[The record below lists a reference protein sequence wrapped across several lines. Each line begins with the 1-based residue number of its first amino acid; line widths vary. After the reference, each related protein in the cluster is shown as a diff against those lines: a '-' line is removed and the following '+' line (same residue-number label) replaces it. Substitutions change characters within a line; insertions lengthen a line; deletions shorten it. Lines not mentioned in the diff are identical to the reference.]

1 VCSVP
6 AQQPSD
12 HPAALDRGQLRPTH
26 RARLLV
32 LLLGPPV
39 ACSTAWLTGLALG
52 AAYAPDMGTV
62 LHPVGPEPA
71 RTYWIRR
78 ALILGV
84 VVIVVIIVLAVVIG
98 SVGSPAAADDPPPG
112 DPTLTTG
119 SSSST
124 VNPATI
130 TPTAT
135 PTTYG
140 SSSPS
145 TASTPSLKSTPTS
158 LARTAAPS
166 PTPTKIVPVA
176 CQPATLRA
184 TLTGKQ
190 SLKPKAHNTFALSLI
205 NGAPIACVLTLN
217 AKNYELKIYSGTD
230 PIWSSRDCASLVKP
244 TTKTLASQQALEWE
258 LTWNGRRSR
267 AGCRQ
272 RPEIP
277 KAGTY
282 FATSQYAGAA
292 PVQLRMILHR

>member
-1 VCSVP
+1 
-6 AQQPSD
+6 
-12 HPAALDRGQLRPTH
+12 
-26 RARLLV
+26 
-32 LLLGPPV
+32 
-39 ACSTAWLTGLALG
+39 
-52 AAYAPDMGTV
+52 MGTV
-62 LHPVGPEPA
+62 LHPVGPEQA

-84 VVIVVIIVLAVVIG
+84 VLIVVIIVLAVVIG
-98 SVGSPAAADDPPPG
+98 SIGSPAAADDPPPG
-112 DPTLTTG
+112 DPSLSAA

-124 VNPATI
+124 GVSPAAI

-135 PTTYG
+135 ATPYGG
-140 SSSPS
+140 SSAS

-205 NGAPIACVLTLN
+205 NGAPIACVLTVN
-217 AKNYELKIYSGTD
+217 PQNFELKIYSGTD
-230 PIWSSRDCASLVKP
+230 RIWRSKDCASLVKP
-244 TTKTLASQQALEWE
+244 TTKTLASQQALEWKM
-258 LTWNGRRSR
+258 TWNGRRSR
-267 AGCRQ
+267 AGCKQ

-277 KAGTY
+277 RPGTY

>member
-1 VCSVP
+1 
-6 AQQPSD
+6 
-12 HPAALDRGQLRPTH
+12 
-26 RARLLV
+26 
-32 LLLGPPV
+32 
-39 ACSTAWLTGLALG
+39 
-52 AAYAPDMGTV
+52 MGTV
-62 LHPVGPEPA
+62 LHPVGPEPV

-84 VVIVVIIVLAVVIG
+84 VLIVVIIVLAVVIG
-98 SVGSPAAADDPPPG
+98 SIGSPAAADDPPPG
-112 DPTLTTG
+112 DPSLSAA

-124 VNPATI
+124 GVSPAAI

-135 PTTYG
+135 PTPYGG
-140 SSSPS
+140 SSAS

-190 SLKPKAHNTFALSLI
+190 RLKPKAHNTFALSLI
-205 NGAPIACVLTLN
+205 NGAPIACVLTVN
-217 AKNYELKIYSGTD
+217 PQNFELKIYSGTD
-230 PIWSSRDCASLVKP
+230 RIWRSKDCASLVKP
-244 TTKTLASQQALEWE
+244 TTKTLASQQALEWKM
-258 LTWNGRRSR
+258 TWNGRRSR
-267 AGCRQ
+267 AGCKQ

-277 KAGTY
+277 RPGTY
-282 FATSQYAGAA
+282 YATSQYAGAA

>member
-1 VCSVP
+1 MS
-6 AQQPSD
+6 
-12 HPAALDRGQLRPTH
+12 
-26 RARLLV
+26 
-32 LLLGPPV
+32 
-39 ACSTAWLTGLALG
+39 
-52 AAYAPDMGTV
+52 TV

-78 ALILGV
+78 ALILV
-84 VVIVVIIVLAVVIG
+84 AVLIVVIIVLVVALG
-98 SVGSPAAADDPPPG
+98 SIGSPAAADDPPPG
-112 DPTLTTG
+112 DPSLSG

-124 VNPATI
+124 VSPATI

-135 PTTYG
+135 PTTYR

-145 TASTPSLKSTPTS
+145 ASTPSLKSTPTS

-176 CQPATLRA
+176 CDPATLRA

-190 SLKPKAHNTFALSLI
+190 RLKPKAHNTFALSLI
-205 NGAPIACVLTLN
+205 NGAPIACVLTVKPQN
-217 AKNYELKIYSGTD
+217 FELKIYSGTD
-230 PIWSSRDCASLVKP
+230 RIWSSKDCASLVKP
-244 TTKTLASQQALEWE
+244 TTKTLRSQQALEWE
-258 LTWNGRRSR
+258 MRWNGRRSR
-267 AGCRQ
+267 AGCKQ

-277 KAGTY
+277 KPGTY